1 MPKED
6 PNGILTTNVVRLSD
20 VKLVPAAKLA
30 ADCLTEGKVIA
41 LPTDTVYGVAALVQS
56 KEAVQKLY
64 DIKGNQTV
72 LWVLGGFSEGFYAE
86 RFFYQDHSPK
96 AICLNGYFSG
106 QK

>member
-6 PNGILTTNVVRLSD
+6 SNGILTTNVVRLSD

-41 LPTDTVYGVAALVQS
+41 LPTDTVYGVAALVQN

-64 DIKGNQTV
+64 DIKG
-72 LWVLGGFSEGFYAE
+72 
-86 RFFYQDHSPK
+86 D
-96 AICLNGYFSG
+96 FSG
-106 QK
+106 QVFT